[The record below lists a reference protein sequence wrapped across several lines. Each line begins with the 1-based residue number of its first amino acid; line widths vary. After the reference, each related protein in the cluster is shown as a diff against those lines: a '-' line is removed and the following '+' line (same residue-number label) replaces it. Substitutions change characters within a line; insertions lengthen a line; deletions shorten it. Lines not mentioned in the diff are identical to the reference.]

1 MRSKEGIGRVRKQ
14 EETKEDYGKR
24 RRHKEKGGCEERKQE
39 EGVRRRR
46 EERGWRKEE

>member
-24 RRHKEKGGCEERKQE
+24 RRRHKDEGG
-39 EGVRRRR
+39 
-46 EERGWRKEE
+46 